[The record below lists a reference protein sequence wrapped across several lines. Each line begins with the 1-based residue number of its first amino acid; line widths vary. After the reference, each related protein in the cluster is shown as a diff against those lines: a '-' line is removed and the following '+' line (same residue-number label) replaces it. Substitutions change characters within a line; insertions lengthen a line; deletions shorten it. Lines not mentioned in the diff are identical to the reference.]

1 MRGIRLLVTGAGGF
15 CGLHA
20 CRYFT
25 RQGYEVVGV
34 LRRADDPRAAVLRRA
49 GAEVEGCELTD
60 RHEVDRLIARVRPER
75 ILHLAG
81 LSAAGP
87 SWREPARYLEANVMA
102 AVYLLEAA
110 RREMGGSFRFA
121 AAGSMLRFDWPSGD
135 GAPRPPHPYS
145 LSKTLLTAVVRSWH
159 HLYRT
164 AAIVAE
170 PANLIGPGPSV
181 GLPALI
187 AAHIRALRRARLAGA
202 PDPSPFRLSSL
213 TERRDYVDVRDAVKA
228 YAVLLE
234 RGEPGRVYPIASGR
248 QRTLGEVAA
257 AYERVAGFRVEWSIG
272 ESDAPSPPPADPS
285 MLMALGWRP
294 EIPFALSVADTLDD
308 DAGSVAWFMRPG
320 RESDGRR
327 QAAGD
332 QAD

>member
-1 MRGIRLLVTGAGGF
+1 MSGVRLLVTGAGGF

-20 CRYFT
+20 CAFFA
-25 RQGYEVVGV
+25 RQGFDVVGV
-34 LRRADDPRAAVLRRA
+34 LRSPGDPRAAVLRRL
-49 GAEVEGCELTD
+49 GAEAEFCELTD
-60 RHEVDRLIARVRPER
+60 RHAVDRLIARVRPER

-81 LSAAGP
+81 LSSAGP
-87 SWREPARYLEANVMA
+87 SWREPAAYLETNVMA

-110 RREMGGSFRFA
+110 RREMGEDGFRFA
-121 AAGSMLRFDWPSGD
+121 AAGSMLRFDWPTDG

-159 HLYRT
+159 HLYGTR
-164 AAIVAE
+164 AVVAE

-202 PDPSPFRLSSL
+202 PDPAPFRLSSL

-228 YAVLLE
+228 YEVLLE
-234 RGEPGRVYPIASGR
+234 RGEPGRVYPIATGR

-257 AYERVAGFRVEWSIG
+257 AYERAAGFRVEWSIG
-272 ESDAPSPPPADPS
+272 DSDASSPPPADPS
-285 MLMALGWRP
+285 ALLALGWRP

-308 DAGSVAWFMRPG
+308 DAGSVAWFMRPE
-320 RESDGRR
+320 REPDG
-327 QAAGD
+327 
-332 QAD
+332 